1 MSRLGEIKARA
12 DVATPGPWHAWDRGI
27 GWEVHKGEECAP
39 GCGRSCDALNG
50 EFRDTFTRA
59 DAEFIAAAREDVPWL
74 VSEVESLT
82 AEREWFKDRFPCDGV
97 CVDAPEEA
105 CSRHGRNPADLW
117 RIIWEVTAER
127 DALAA
132 TVARVEEVLDHWRT
146 VDEGNAAYAER
157 IGERSRFADG
167 LASRADMLGAALAGS
182 ETDTTDQ
189 ETGHRCE
196 PYYSRVERL
205 ERWKAEALE
214 VMSGLQELGKAL
226 GLGLGVQITGP
237 AALAEV
243 ARLTAERDALAA
255 QVARVEALGEKWL
268 AMDEANADYFSR
280 ERLEPTLV
288 ARVATIRQERL
299 QAALAGSE
307 TDTTDQET
315 GHRCEPYYSR
325 AECGQCGWQE
335 QWCVTCSRKMCGC
348 ATDTTDQDAMGA
360 DQ

>member
-59 DAEFIAAAREDVPWL
+59 DAEFIAAAREDEPWL
-74 VSEVESLT
+74 VSEVE
-82 AEREWFKDRFPCDGV
+82 
-97 CVDAPEEA
+97 
-105 CSRHGRNPADLW
+105 
-117 RIIWEVTAER
+117 
-127 DALAA
+127 
-132 TVARVEEVLDHWRT
+132 
-146 VDEGNAAYAER
+146 
-157 IGERSRFADG
+157 
-167 LASRADMLGAALAGS
+167 
-182 ETDTTDQ
+182 
-189 ETGHRCE
+189 
-196 PYYSRVERL
+196 
-205 ERWKAEALE
+205 
-214 VMSGLQELGKAL
+214 
-226 GLGLGVQITGP
+226 
-237 AALAEV
+237 
-243 ARLTAERDALAA
+243 RLTAERDALAA

-280 ERLEPTLV
+280 ERLDPTLV

-299 QAALAGSE
+299 QAALAAPTE
-307 TDTTDQET
+307 TDDLERCDCGRVVPCRHCDPTGQEDSPDA